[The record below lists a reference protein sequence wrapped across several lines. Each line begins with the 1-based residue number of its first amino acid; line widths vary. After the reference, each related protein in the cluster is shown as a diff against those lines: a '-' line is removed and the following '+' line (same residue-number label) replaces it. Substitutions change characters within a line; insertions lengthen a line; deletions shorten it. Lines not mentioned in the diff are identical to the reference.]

1 MITISVCMIVK
12 NEEEQ
17 LRACLESLRPIADE
31 IIIADTGST
40 DRTKE
45 IAAEFTDKIYDFPWI
60 DDFSAARNFVF
71 SKASMD
77 YIYTADADEVIDE
90 KNIELFKKVKMAL
103 LPEIEIVQMYYLNL
117 METNT
122 AYNSKREMRPKLF
135 KRLRTFE
142 WINPVHET
150 VRLDPVIYDSGI
162 EIQHLAKGSHAKRD
176 FRTFQKALSKGMR
189 LDKVLHGMY
198 AKELFIAGDN
208 EDLAEAEEFY
218 KAIVG
223 EKRVFYL
230 KTGVDTQK
238 FVPVSK
244 EKKDELKEK
253 YGLDSRPVILHV
265 GHLNRGRNVAQLMKL
280 DKKYQILLVLSTLT
294 KNERDTELENEL
306 RKNPNI
312 RIIDEYIP
320 DIEEI
325 YQLSDAYFFPVVEQ
339 GKCIDVPLSA
349 MEAASCNKPVITTGY
364 GEMKQFR
371 GMEGFY
377 FIESF
382 DEKDLNALIEKA
394 LSREDAHSRSS
405 VLDYDWD
412 NAVMRLTE
420 E

>member
-17 LRACLESLRPIADE
+17 LRVCLESLSPIADE

-77 YIYTADADEVIDE
+77 YIYTADADEVLDE
-90 KNIELFKKVKMAL
+90 KNIELFKKVKAAL

-162 EIQHLAKGSHAKRD
+162 EIMHLAKGSHAKRD

-208 EDLAEAEEFY
+208 DDLAEAEEFY
-218 KAIVG
+218 RSSLSDPSRSAD
-223 EKRVFYL
+223 EKREAACVLARLYRRTGNTAEFFRLSLHEAMSCPCSEMCVEIGDYFYENGKFDEAL
-230 KTGVDTQK
+230 CWYYDGIFETEAVISVYTKGTEYLGKLADCYRKTGDEENAAVYEKQAAEWE
-238 FVPVSK
+238 VP
-244 EKKDELKEK
+244 
-253 YGLDSRPVILHV
+253 
-265 GHLNRGRNVAQLMKL
+265 
-280 DKKYQILLVLSTLT
+280 
-294 KNERDTELENEL
+294 
-306 RKNPNI
+306 
-312 RIIDEYIP
+312 
-320 DIEEI
+320 EI
-325 YQLSDAYFFPVVEQ
+325 V
-339 GKCIDVPLSA
+339 
-349 MEAASCNKPVITTGY
+349 
-364 GEMKQFR
+364 
-371 GMEGFY
+371 
-377 FIESF
+377 
-382 DEKDLNALIEKA
+382 
-394 LSREDAHSRSS
+394 
-405 VLDYDWD
+405 
-412 NAVMRLTE
+412 
-420 E
+420 